1 MIQCCLT
8 IFGGMAVVLD
18 QNEYP
23 YIEQVKHLPVY
34 LTGIGGT
41 EWQGHIIREE
51 GYYWHQILLCSGGSG
66 VLKYDNTSVRISDNC
81 LFFLPADYPHEY
93 YPDEI
98 KWDTRYV
105 AFDGYA
111 CRDILSE
118 LNMTGPMVIKVA
130 DPGSMKKL
138 YDKIFVALKSD
149 KVYGNYTCSGL
160 VYSYI
165 LEFYRLAS
173 DIAVK
178 GGAEKSNILMPALN
192 YIDNNFRND
201 FSVAV
206 LAEISGVSQ
215 QYLCR
220 IFKQT
225 MNLRP
230 NEYIT
235 RRRLIEAKKLL
246 SESDIPVSDVAAQSG
261 FSDTGYF
268 CTVFR
273 RYESITPVEYRK
285 IYKNLFS

>member
-1 MIQCCLT
+1 MS
-8 IFGGMAVVLD
+8 VVIN
-18 QNEYP
+18 QNQYP
-23 YIEQVKHLPVY
+23 YTEQVKDLPVY

-51 GYYWHQILLCSGGSG
+51 GYYWHQILFCSGGSG
-66 VLKYDNTSVRISDNC
+66 ILKYDNTGVRITENSI
-81 LFFLPADYPHEY
+81 FFLPAYYPHEY
-93 YPDEI
+93 YPEDG

-111 CRDILSE
+111 CLDILKE
-118 LNMTGPMVIKVA
+118 LNMTAPAVIRTEELGTLKRLH
-130 DPGSMKKL
+130 DKL
-138 YDKIFVALKSD
+138 FVTLKTD

-165 LEFYRLAS
+165 LEFHKLAS
-173 DIAVK
+173 DNAVK

-192 YIDNNFRND
+192 FIDENFRED
-201 FSVAV
+201 FSIAG
-206 LAEISGVSQ
+206 LAKISGVSQ

-230 NEYIT
+230 AEYVT
-235 RRRLIEAKKLL
+235 RRRLLEAKRLL
-246 SESDIPVSDVAAQSG
+246 CETDMPVSEVSASSG

-273 RYESITPVEYRK
+273 RHESMTPIEYRR
-285 IYKNLFS
+285 IYTNPF

>member
-1 MIQCCLT
+1 MIRCCLT
-8 IFGGMAVVLD
+8 LFGGMAVVLD

-130 DPGSMKKL
+130 DTGSMKKL

>member
-1 MIQCCLT
+1 M
-8 IFGGMAVVLD
+8 LD

-130 DPGSMKKL
+130 DTGSMKKL

>member
-41 EWQGHIIREE
+41 EWQGHITREE

-130 DPGSMKKL
+130 DTGSMKKL

-165 LEFYRLAS
+165 LEFYRLAW

>member
-1 MIQCCLT
+1 MIRCCLT
-8 IFGGMAVVLD
+8 LFGGMAVVLD

-130 DPGSMKKL
+130 DTGSMKKL

-285 IYKNLFS
+285 IYKNLLS

>member
-130 DPGSMKKL
+130 DTGSMKKL

-149 KVYGNYTCSGL
+149 KLYGNYTCSGL

>member
-130 DPGSMKKL
+130 DTGSMKKL

-206 LAEISGVSQ
+206 LAEI
-215 QYLCR
+215 
-220 IFKQT
+220 
-225 MNLRP
+225 
-230 NEYIT
+230 
-235 RRRLIEAKKLL
+235 
-246 SESDIPVSDVAAQSG
+246 
-261 FSDTGYF
+261 
-268 CTVFR
+268 
-273 RYESITPVEYRK
+273 
-285 IYKNLFS
+285 

>member
-1 MIQCCLT
+1 
-8 IFGGMAVVLD
+8 MAALLD

-23 YIEQVKHLPVY
+23 YIEQVKNLPVY

-66 VLKYDNTSVRISDNC
+66 ILKYDNASIRITDNC

-105 AFDGYA
+105 AFDGFA

-118 LNMTGPMVIKVA
+118 LNMAEPMVIKVT
-130 DPGSMKKL
+130 DSSSMKKL

-165 LEFYRLAS
+165 LEFHRLAS
-173 DIAVK
+173 DCAVK

-201 FSVAV
+201 FSVAA

-235 RRRLIEAKKLL
+235 SRRLMEAKRLL
-246 SESDIPVSDVAAQSG
+246 SESDMSVSEVAAQSG

-285 IYKNLFS
+285 LYKN

>member
-1 MIQCCLT
+1 M
-8 IFGGMAVVLD
+8 LD
-18 QNEYP
+18 HNEYP
-23 YIEQVKHLPVY
+23 YIEQVKNLPVY

-41 EWQGHIIREE
+41 EWQGHIIRED
-51 GYYWHQILLCSGGSG
+51 GYYWHQILFCSGGSG
-66 VLKYDNTSVRISDNC
+66 ILKYDSVSSRITNNC
-81 LFFLPADYPHEY
+81 IFFLPADYPHEY
-93 YPDEI
+93 YPEET

-105 AFDGYA
+105 AFDGHGCY
-111 CRDILSE
+111 DILSE
-118 LNMTGPMVIKVA
+118 LNMTEPMVIRVDDA
-130 DPGSMKKL
+130 GSMKRL

-165 LEFYRLAS
+165 LEFHRLAS
-173 DIAVK
+173 DSAVK

-192 YIDNNFRND
+192 YIDENFRSD
-201 FSVAV
+201 FSITA

-235 RRRLIEAKKLL
+235 RRRLTEAKKLL
-246 SESDIPVSDVAAQSG
+246 CETDMPVSEVSARSG

-273 RYESITPVEYRK
+273 RYEAMTPIEYRK
-285 IYKNLFS
+285 MYGS

>member
-130 DPGSMKKL
+130 DTCSMINL

-178 GGAEKSNILMPALN
+178 GGAEKSNILMPTLN

>member
-1 MIQCCLT
+1 
-8 IFGGMAVVLD
+8 MAVVIN

-23 YIEQVKHLPVY
+23 YTEQVKNLPVY

-51 GYYWHQILLCSGGSG
+51 GYYWHQILFCTGGSG
-66 VLKYDNTSVRISDNC
+66 ILKYDNTTVRIENNC
-81 LFFLPADYPHEY
+81 IFFLPADYPHEY
-93 YPDEI
+93 YPEEI
-98 KWDTRYV
+98 KWNTRYV

-111 CRDILSE
+111 CRDILKE
-118 LNMTGPMVIKVA
+118 LNMTAPMVIRA
-130 DPGSMKKL
+130 DGLGALERL
-138 YDKIFVALKSD
+138 YDKIFVTLKSD

-165 LEFYRLAS
+165 LELHRLAS
-173 DIAVK
+173 DNSVK
-178 GGAEKSNILMPALN
+178 EGAEKSNILMPALN
-192 YIDNNFRND
+192 YIDDNFRDD
-201 FSVAV
+201 FSISE

-230 NEYIT
+230 NEYVT
-235 RRRLIEAKKLL
+235 RRRLNEAKRLL
-246 SESDIPVSDVAAQSG
+246 CETELQVSEISAQSG

-273 RYESITPVEYRK
+273 RYESMTPTEYRK
-285 IYKNLFS
+285 KYVSGKIC

>member
-66 VLKYDNTSVRISDNC
+66 VLKYDNTSVRISDDC

-130 DPGSMKKL
+130 DTGSMKKL

>member
-1 MIQCCLT
+1 
-8 IFGGMAVVLD
+8 
-18 QNEYP
+18 
-23 YIEQVKHLPVY
+23 
-34 LTGIGGT
+34 
-41 EWQGHIIREE
+41 
-51 GYYWHQILLCSGGSG
+51 
-66 VLKYDNTSVRISDNC
+66 
-81 LFFLPADYPHEY
+81 
-93 YPDEI
+93 
-98 KWDTRYV
+98 
-105 AFDGYA
+105 
-111 CRDILSE
+111 
-118 LNMTGPMVIKVA
+118 MTGPMVIKVA
-130 DPGSMKKL
+130 DTGSMKKL

-192 YIDNNFRND
+192 YIDNNFRSD

>member
-66 VLKYDNTSVRISDNC
+66 VLKYYNTSVRISDNC

-130 DPGSMKKL
+130 DTGSMKKL

>member
-1 MIQCCLT
+1 
-8 IFGGMAVVLD
+8 MAVVINH
-18 QNEYP
+18 NEYP
-23 YIEQVKHLPVY
+23 YTEQVKNLPVY

-51 GYYWHQILLCSGGSG
+51 GYYWHQILFCAKGSG
-66 VLKYDNTSVRISDNC
+66 ILKYDNTAVRISKNSI
-81 LFFLPADYPHEY
+81 FFLPAYYPHEY
-93 YPDEI
+93 YPEEI

-111 CRDILSE
+111 CRDILKE
-118 LNMTGPMVIKVA
+118 LNMTAPMVIRA
-130 DPGSMKKL
+130 EELGALQRL
-138 YDKIFVALKSD
+138 YDKLFVALKTD

-165 LEFYRLAS
+165 LEFHRLAS
-173 DIAVK
+173 DSAVK
-178 GGAEKSNILMPALN
+178 GGAEKSNILTHALK
-192 YIDNNFRND
+192 YIDDKFRED
-201 FSVAV
+201 FSIAK
-206 LAEISGVSQ
+206 LAEASGVSQ

-230 NEYIT
+230 NEYVT
-235 RRRLIEAKKLL
+235 RRRLLEAKRLL
-246 SESDIPVSDVAAQSG
+246 CETDLPISEVSVQSG

-273 RYESITPVEYRK
+273 RYESMTPIEYRK
-285 IYKNLFS
+285 TYGG

>member
-1 MIQCCLT
+1 
-8 IFGGMAVVLD
+8 MAVVLNH
-18 QNEYP
+18 NEYP
-23 YIEQVKHLPVY
+23 YTEQVKNLPVY

-66 VLKYDNTSVRISDNC
+66 ILKYDNASIRVRDNG

-118 LNMTGPMVIKVA
+118 LNMTEPMVIKVSDA
-130 DPGSMKKL
+130 SSMKKL

-165 LEFYRLAS
+165 LEFHRLAS
-173 DIAVK
+173 DCAVK

-192 YIDNNFRND
+192 YIDNNFQND

-206 LAEISGVSQ
+206 LAEVSGVSQ

-235 RRRLIEAKKLL
+235 RRRLMEAKRLL
-246 SESDIPVSDVAAQSG
+246 SESDMSVSEVSARSG
-261 FSDTGYF
+261 FSDTGYS
-268 CTVFR
+268 CTV
-273 RYESITPVEYRK
+273 YESVTPAEYRK
-285 IYKNLFS
+285 LYKN

>member
-130 DPGSMKKL
+130 DTCSMKKL

-285 IYKNLFS
+285 IYKN

>member
-1 MIQCCLT
+1 MIRCCLT
-8 IFGGMAVVLD
+8 IFGGIAVVLD

-130 DPGSMKKL
+130 DTGSMKKL

>member
-130 DPGSMKKL
+130 DTGSMKKL

-285 IYKNLFS
+285 IYKN

>member
-1 MIQCCLT
+1 M
-8 IFGGMAVVLD
+8 LD

-130 DPGSMKKL
+130 DTGSMKKL

-173 DIAVK
+173 DTAVK

-235 RRRLIEAKKLL
+235 RRRLIEAKRLL

>member
-1 MIQCCLT
+1 M
-8 IFGGMAVVLD
+8 LD
-18 QNEYP
+18 HNEYP
-23 YIEQVKHLPVY
+23 YIEQVKNLPVY

-51 GYYWHQILLCSGGSG
+51 GYYWHQILFCSGGSG
-66 VLKYDNTSVRISDNC
+66 ILKYDSVSSRITNNC
-81 LFFLPADYPHEY
+81 IFFLPAYYPHEY
-93 YPDEI
+93 YPEET

-105 AFDGYA
+105 AFDGHG

-118 LNMTGPMVIKVA
+118 LNMTEPMVIRVDDA
-130 DPGSMKKL
+130 GSMKRL

-149 KVYGNYTCSGL
+149 KVYGNFTCSGL

-165 LEFYRLAS
+165 LEFHRLLS
-173 DIAVK
+173 NSAVK

-192 YIDNNFRND
+192 YIDENFRSD
-201 FSVAV
+201 FSIAA

-225 MNLRP
+225 MNQRP

-235 RRRLIEAKKLL
+235 RRRLAEAKRLL
-246 SESDIPVSDVAAQSG
+246 ADTDMTVSEVCARSG

-273 RYESITPVEYRK
+273 RYEAMTPIEYRK
-285 IYKNLFS
+285 MYGS

>member
-130 DPGSMKKL
+130 DTGSMKKL

>member
-1 MIQCCLT
+1 ML
-8 IFGGMAVVLD
+8 AN
-18 QNEYP
+18 NEYP
-23 YIEQVKHLPVY
+23 YIEQVKNLPVY

-51 GYYWHQILLCSGGSG
+51 GYYWHQILFCSGGSG
-66 VLKYDNTSVRISDNC
+66 ILKYDNTFFRITNNC
-81 LFFLPADYPHEY
+81 IFFLPADHPHEY
-93 YPDEI
+93 YPEET
-98 KWDTRYV
+98 KWDTSYV

-111 CRDILSE
+111 CRDIFSE
-118 LNMTGPMVIKVA
+118 LDMNGPMVIRVDDSGPIKR
-130 DPGSMKKL
+130 L
-138 YDKIFVALKSD
+138 YDRIFVALKSD

-165 LEFYRLAS
+165 LEFHRLAS
-173 DIAVK
+173 DSAVK
-178 GGAEKSNILMPALN
+178 GGAEKSDILMPALN
-192 YIDNNFRND
+192 YIDENFRED
-201 FSVAV
+201 FSIAS

-235 RRRLIEAKKLL
+235 RRRLTEAKRLL
-246 SESDIPVSDVAAQSG
+246 SDTDIPVAEVSARSG
-261 FSDTGYF
+261 FSDAGYF

-273 RYESITPVEYRK
+273 RYESMTPVEYRK
-285 IYKNLFS
+285 TYGG